1 MSSAVSSTSRAP
13 DALQRHETLHSSKRK
28 SERGEA
34 LVEGEIAEAAS
45 GKTLPARLYIRGAA
59 PKGLID
65 DCWQALRIYE
75 QIAETAR

>member
-1 MSSAVSSTSRAP
+1 M
-13 DALQRHETLHSSKRK
+13 
-28 SERGEA
+28 
-34 LVEGEIAEAAS
+34 EGEIAEAAS